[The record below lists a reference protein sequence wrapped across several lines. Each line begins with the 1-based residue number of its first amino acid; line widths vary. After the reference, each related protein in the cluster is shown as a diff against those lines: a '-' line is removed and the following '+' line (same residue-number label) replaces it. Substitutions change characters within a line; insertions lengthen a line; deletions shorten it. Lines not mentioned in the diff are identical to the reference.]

1 MNRYFCIHGHF
12 YQPPRENAWLGS
24 VERQETAY
32 PYHDWNE
39 RILQECYA
47 PNAAARILDDRGRT
61 VEIINNYSKISFN
74 FGPTLLRWM
83 ERAAPE
89 IYSAIQAA
97 DRHSREVFSGH
108 GSALAQAY
116 NHTIL
121 PLANNYQ
128 KEIQIAWGVRDFQHR
143 FGRKPEGMWLPETAV
158 DLATLEVLA
167 KQGISFTILA
177 PHQATRVRPP
187 DLSRWIEVPNGVIDT
202 RRAYRIR
209 LPSGASSSLFF
220 YDGPTS
226 RAVAFGSLL
235 ANGQNLIE
243 CLLNRFSED
252 PEPQLVHLAT
262 DGETYGHH
270 HRWGEMALAYALSR
284 IETRADVR
292 LTNYGEFLARH
303 PACWEVQIH
312 ENSSWSCAHGTERW
326 RSDCGCSSGARPEW
340 HQQWRAPFREAL
352 DWLWQELESG
362 YEEAAI
368 ELVPAP
374 RRAFKHYIEVVLNPT
389 SKRVAGFLHR
399 QTKNHLSSHQRIRL
413 FKLLE
418 MLRHAA
424 LMHTSCAW
432 FFDDISGI
440 EPRQALQYAGRAVE
454 LAREALGREDLGK
467 VFLARLEQVPSN
479 LPNQNGASVYRE
491 TLRRSRVQLDANP
504 APLVPFEHSRR
515 SHPMGNDR
523 IQVPSG
529 SGTCSSD

>member
-1 MNRYFCIHGHF
+1 MLLTPLHEF
-12 YQPPRENAWLGS
+12 LT
-24 VERQETAY
+24 TAV
-32 PYHDWNE
+32 
-39 RILQECYA
+39 
-47 PNAAARILDDRGRT
+47 RT

-252 PEPQLVHLAT
+252 PEPQLVHLA
-262 DGETYGHH
+262 
-270 HRWGEMALAYALSR
+270 
-284 IETRADVR
+284 
-292 LTNYGEFLARH
+292 N
-303 PACWEVQIH
+303 
-312 ENSSWSCAHGTERW
+312 RW
-326 RSDCGCSSGARPEW
+326 RN
-340 HQQWRAPFREAL
+340 
-352 DWLWQELESG
+352 LWPPS
-362 YEEAAI
+362 
-368 ELVPAP
+368 P
-374 RRAFKHYIEVVLNPT
+374 
-389 SKRVAGFLHR
+389 
-399 QTKNHLSSHQRIRL
+399 
-413 FKLLE
+413 
-418 MLRHAA
+418 
-424 LMHTSCAW
+424 
-432 FFDDISGI
+432 
-440 EPRQALQYAGRAVE
+440 
-454 LAREALGREDLGK
+454 LG
-467 VFLARLEQVPSN
+467 
-479 LPNQNGASVYRE
+479 
-491 TLRRSRVQLDANP
+491 
-504 APLVPFEHSRR
+504 
-515 SHPMGNDR
+515 
-523 IQVPSG
+523 
-529 SGTCSSD
+529 